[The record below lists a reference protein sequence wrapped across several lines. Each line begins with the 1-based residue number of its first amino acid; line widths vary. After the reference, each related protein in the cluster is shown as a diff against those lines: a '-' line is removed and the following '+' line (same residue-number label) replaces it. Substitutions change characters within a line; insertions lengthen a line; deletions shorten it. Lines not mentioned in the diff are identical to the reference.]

1 MIENKF
7 SKLVQNVKPS
17 GIAAFFEIA
26 SSVEDVVSLAIG
38 EPDFDTPWHIREAA
52 IHAISRGNTFYTPNG
67 GFMELKE
74 AVCNYLYRRF
84 NVSYNPKENV
94 IVTVGCSE
102 AIDLTMRVLLDPEDE
117 VIIPSP
123 GYAAYEPCV
132 LACGGKVVALPL
144 VEENRFKLTAE
155 KLEAMITP
163 KTKLLI
169 LNFPSNPTGGIMT
182 KEDYEKI
189 VPVIKKHGIM
199 VLADEIYGELTYV
212 GKHHSIAS
220 FDEIKD
226 QVILMNGVSKAYSM
240 TGWRIGYICA
250 HKDVIKMMGRIHDN
264 AILCAPTISQYAAIE
279 ALNNGDKDSEE
290 MKVSFEQRRNYIV
303 SECNRIGLPC
313 FMPEGAFYV
322 FANITSTGLSSEEF
336 ASRLIKEAKVVVVP
350 GTAFGDYGEGFI
362 RISYSYSIEEIKEAI
377 IRMEEFLRKLS

>member
-17 GIAAFFEIA
+17 SIAAFFEIA
-26 SSVEDVVSLAIG
+26 STTEGVVSLAIG

-67 GFMELKE
+67 GFRELKK
-74 AVCNYLYRRF
+74 AICDYQYRRF
-84 NVSYNPKENV
+84 KVSYNPNENV

-123 GYAAYEPCV
+123 GYIAYEPCV

-144 VEENRFKLTAE
+144 VEDNHFKITAE
-155 KLEAMITP
+155 QLESVITP
-163 KTKLLI
+163 KTKLLV

-182 KEDYEKI
+182 KEDYEQI
-189 VPVIKKHGIM
+189 VPIIKKYGIM
-199 VLADEIYGELTYV
+199 VLADEIYCELTYI

-220 FDEIKD
+220 FAEIKD
-226 QVILMNGVSKAYSM
+226 QIILMNGVSKAYSM

-250 HKDVIKMMGRIHDN
+250 HEAVIKMMGRIHDN

-279 ALNNGDKDSEE
+279 ALNNGDKDTEE

-303 SECNRIGLPC
+303 NECNRIGLPC

-322 FANITSTGLSSEEF
+322 FANITSTGLSSSEF
-336 ASRLIKEAKVVVVP
+336 ASRLIQEAKVVVVP
-350 GTAFGDYGEGFI
+350 GVAFGEHGEGFV
-362 RISYSYSIEEIKEAI
+362 RISYSYSIEEIKEALARI
-377 IRMEEFLRKLS
+377 EIFLKQLS

>member
-1 MIENKF
+1 
-7 SKLVQNVKPS
+7 
-17 GIAAFFEIA
+17 
-26 SSVEDVVSLAIG
+26 
-38 EPDFDTPWHIREAA
+38 
-52 IHAISRGNTFYTPNG
+52 
-67 GFMELKE
+67 
-74 AVCNYLYRRF
+74 
-84 NVSYNPKENV
+84 
-94 IVTVGCSE
+94 VGCSE

>member
-26 SSVEDVVSLAIG
+26 SSLEDVVSLAIG

-67 GFMELKE
+67 GFKELKE

-84 NVSYNPKENV
+84 NVTYKPEENV
-94 IVTVGCSE
+94 IITVGCSE

-117 VIIPSP
+117 VIVPSP

-212 GKHHSIAS
+212 GKHYSIAS
-220 FDEIKD
+220 FEEIKD

-240 TGWRIGYICA
+240 TGWRIGFICA

-279 ALNNGDKDSEE
+279 ALNNGDKVSEE

-336 ASRLIKEAKVVVVP
+336 ASRLINEAKVVVVP